1 MAQGSCA
8 SASESSLVDSQLTP
22 NSEQG
27 QIDVEMT
34 SISETVLDHNQEDE
48 SGSYPCGQ
56 SSFFFLKLITRTF
69 QRNSYPQ

>member
-8 SASESSLVDSQLTP
+8 SASESSHGLVDSQHTP
-22 NSEQG
+22 NSEHG

-34 SISETVLDHNQEDE
+34 NISETVLDYDQED

-56 SSFFFLKLITRTF
+56 SSFL
-69 QRNSYPQ
+69 